1 MTSLIGELLL
11 AGVPAVLAITLHE
24 AAHGYAA
31 WALGDDTARLAGRLS
46 LNPLRHVDRVG
57 TVLLPGIL
65 VLTQMLTIGH
75 VAFLFGWAK
84 PVPVNAWRFADPRRG
99 MALVA
104 AAGPAMNFLLAWLAA
119 LCFHGF
125 DLVPDRF
132 AEPVSETLQMFMLIN
147 LVLGLFNLLPI
158 PPMDG
163 GRIMVGILPLRLA
176 RVWAGMERA
185 GMAIVLILILVLP
198 QLGPVLGVRVDP
210 IRDLLDTVL
219 PAAIR
224 LVMAAAGFH
233 V

>member
-1 MTSLIGELLL
+1 MTSLLGELLL

-46 LNPLRHVDRVG
+46 LNPLRHVDRIG

-84 PVPVNAWRFADPRRG
+84 PVPVNAWRFPDPRRG

-104 AAGPAMNFLLAWLAA
+104 AAGPAMNFLLAWLSAM
-119 LCFHGF
+119 CFHGF
-125 DLVPDRF
+125 SLVPDRF
-132 AEPVSETLQMFMLIN
+132 AEPVSELLQMFMLVN

-176 RVWAGMERA
+176 RAWAGIERA
-185 GMAIVLILILVLP
+185 GLAIVLILILVLP
-198 QLGPVLGVRVDP
+198 QLGPAVGIHFDP
-210 IRDLLDTVL
+210 VHDLLETAL
-219 PAAIR
+219 PWAIR
-224 LVMAAAGFH
+224 MVMAAAGFH